1 MAMLRRMQAAFT
13 KAYGSPE
20 VLQVREAPTPS
31 LADDQVLIQVR
42 SAPVTAGD
50 LRLRAA
56 DFPSFTALPGRLVL
70 GIFGPRKPVQG
81 TMFAGRVVRV
91 GKAVTRFAV
100 GDDVF
105 GASMSGAYAELLAMP
120 QGGALAKMPQGVG
133 YDEAAASPYGAVT
146 AITFLRDLGR
156 LQPGQKLLVI
166 GAAGGVGRFAIQIG
180 KHLGAEVTALCRPRS
195 FDLVRS
201 LGADHV
207 IDRESQDFTQSGAR
221 YDVIF
226 DCVGASSFPRARR
239 ALTDRGAYLTLLIS
253 LSILFWTVVTPLLG
267 GRRSKLT
274 IVKDDARAIEEVRDL
289 LERGVIRSIIAER
302 YSLEHIADAH
312 ARAEARRDDGAI
324 MVSPTA

>member
-1 MAMLRRMQAAFT
+1 MAILGAMQAAFT
-13 KAYGSPE
+13 QSYGSPE

-146 AITFLRDLGR
+146 AITFLRDLGK

-180 KHLGAEVTALCRPRS
+180 KHLGAEITAVCRPRS